1 MKNNLRQYQVD
12 SINDLRKAILR
23 GHKRIV
29 LQLATG
35 GGKTTIASEMI
46 RKANLKGKKCLFLA
60 DRIELVEQTSKRL
73 DYEGI
78 DHGIIMADN
87 KRYKPHALN

>member
-12 SINDLRKAILR
+12 SINDLRKAILK

-35 GGKTTIASEMI
+35 GGKTTIAS
-46 RKANLKGKKCLFLA
+46 
-60 DRIELVEQTSKRL
+60 
-73 DYEGI
+73 
-78 DHGIIMADN
+78 
-87 KRYKPHALN
+87 